1 MSNISYIQT
10 AENISVFIDGRQ
22 TTIPLSDHRVP
33 DLHDAIRN
41 DDEQRVRE
49 LVNFKQTVASVSEG
63 RIAFDPDS
71 RSLTFNGES
80 LHNAII
86 VRLCTLFEQRLP
98 ITNLLRFMDNLMD
111 NPSKRAVDEL
121 YRFIEACDLPIT
133 PDGHFLAYKIVR
145 DNYKDIHSGTF
156 DNSVG
161 NVLEMPRNHVDE
173 DPTRTCSAGLHV
185 CSKGYLPH
193 YGGFFGGS
201 GSRIMVA
208 KVNPRDVVAVPVD
221 YNNAKMRVCRYEI
234 VDEIPFE
241 DVEVDRRMRG
251 YVTEFYGE
259 IEDDLEEDFL
269 DELEEDDGW
278 DGIGDESD
286 EEVTITGNTPSK
298 PVVNGKLSEHQV
310 RDIDRLLDDGEL
322 SIAAIGRLYNVNEST
337 IRKIRDGLIW
347 SQVTNR

>member
-1 MSNISYIQT
+1 MSNINYIQT

-22 TTIPLSDHRVP
+22 TTIPLTDHRVS
-33 DLHDAIRN
+33 DLHEAIRN
-41 DDEQRVRE
+41 DDEQRIRE
-49 LVNFKQTVASVSEG
+49 LINFKQTVATVTEG
-63 RIAFDPDS
+63 RIEFDPET
-71 RSLTFNGES
+71 RSLTYNGES

-86 VRLCTLFEQRLP
+86 DRLCTLFEQRLP

-145 DNYKDIHSGTF
+145 EDYKDIHSGTF

-185 CSKGYLPH
+185 CSKEYLPH

-208 KVNPRDVVAVPVD
+208 KVHPRDVVAVPVD
-221 YNNAKMRVCRYEI
+221 YNNAKMRTCRYEI
-234 VDEIPFE
+234 VDEIPF
-241 DVEVDRRMRG
+241 DEVFEDRRMGG

-259 IEDDLEEDFL
+259 VEDDLEA
-269 DELEEDDGW
+269 DDKW

-347 SQVTNR
+347 SQVTGR